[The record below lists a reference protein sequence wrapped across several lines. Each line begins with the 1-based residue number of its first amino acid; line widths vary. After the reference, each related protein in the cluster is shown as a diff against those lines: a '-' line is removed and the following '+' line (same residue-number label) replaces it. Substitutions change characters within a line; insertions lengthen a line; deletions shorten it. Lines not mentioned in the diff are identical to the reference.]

1 MCYVAVVNGR
11 TVVREARR
19 RAGITQ
25 AELAERVGT
34 TQSSIARLE
43 NGGTEASLAR
53 IDLLVRA
60 CGLDLVIELDEGR
73 VDPDE
78 WQQALR
84 NLAMTPDERLHSL
97 LAAVQF
103 AAAGREAVRRR

>member
-1 MCYVAVVNGR
+1 MNGR

-19 RAGITQ
+19 RAGLTQ
-25 AELAERVGT
+25 AELAARAGT

-43 NGGTEASLAR
+43 TGATDASLAR

-60 CGLDLVIELDEGR
+60 CGFDLVIELDAGR

-78 WQQALR
+78 WSRAQR
-84 NLAMTPDERLHSL
+84 NLARSPDER
-97 LAAVQF
+97 VRDVV
-103 AAAGREAVRRR
+103 AAARFVVAGRTSRAGG